1 MTDEYIELGIEQL
14 DQNNPEKALQY
25 FQAAYALQPDNDVV
39 LFYLGLTHHR
49 LKHLEEAVHY
59 YRQSLAVEPESA
71 ETWLNLGNCLDEMKQ
86 LDDAEEA
93 YRMAS
98 ILNPEDDEVY
108 IEWGIFYYNQYRWEE
123 ALACFEQA
131 HRLNPNNEGALW
143 QQGDTL
149 IKMEK
154 TEEALEVAETLTH
167 RNPKNWKAW
176 SNYAW
181 CCLQLGLYEQLI
193 TAARKIIRLCPDN
206 PDGYE
211 MLGDALLETG
221 HPEKALPQYEKVI
234 KLDPDYLSALGSKGY
249 CLLLLERYEEALRC
263 YEVVTRE
270 VDDDHEFWNCMGVT
284 LHHLQR
290 DDEALDC
297 YQKAL
302 DLKPDYLLAL
312 RNMAD
317 VYLKYKQCDTAEE
330 LYLKAY
336 RIGNRPA
343 DLFAATLC
351 MYMTHRYEEMVQPL
365 LSLLPVAKEE
375 GLSVAYRLA
384 VAYKNLHQYEEAIR
398 YYKLQME
405 TSQDGSDNS
414 ACWFQLALCEKKLKH
429 LDEAENSM
437 KKALELGLT
446 PIVVVN
452 KIDRDGCNPHGALDK
467 VFDLFCE
474 LDANEEQLDFDKVFG
489 SGRKGICKA
498 EMEDPDGDFSI
509 LMDKIIERIPAPKGD
524 PAAEPLLQIASLEYS
539 TFLGRLAVGRVQQGV
554 LKPNQT
560 YAQSFT
566 DGTVKTIRPQ
576 KILRYETYAQSFT
589 DGTVKTIRP
598 QKILRYEGLTPKPVD
613 EAGPG
618 EIVLIAGLDTFDI
631 GDTISAT
638 SNPKHLPRIH
648 IDPPTISMIF
658 TVNTSPLA
666 GKYGGKFMTGN
677 QLQERLER
685 AHMADPAL
693 LVEKVDGA
701 STFKVSGR
709 GILHLTILVENM
721 RRELYEFTIGSP
733 QVIFHNDENGK
744 LLEPVEDFKVEV
756 PNEFSGACIQE
767 IQQRKGEMV
776 NMVTDDNDRVTLEF
790 IVPSRGLIGIRP
802 RLLSLSKGYAVTQS
816 FFKEYQPYKGEIPTR
831 INGVLI
837 AKEPG
842 EAASYALSNLEDRG
856 YLVIG
861 PGAEVYPGMIVGEH
875 NRDVDIIV
883 NVTKGKHLTNMRSKS
898 ADDMIQL
905 TPYRR
910 MTLTCAPSPLTT

>member
-1 MTDEYIELGIEQL
+1 MDQSKIRNVAIIAHVDHGKTTLVDQLLKQCGTFHEGEEVNERVMDSDNLERERGI
-14 DQNNPEKALQY
+14 
-25 FQAAYALQPDNDVV
+25 
-39 LFYLGLTHHR
+39 T
-49 LKHLEEAVHY
+49 
-59 YRQSLAVEPESA
+59 
-71 ETWLNLGNCLDEMKQ
+71 
-86 LDDAEEA
+86 
-93 YRMAS
+93 
-98 ILNPEDDEVY
+98 ILS
-108 IEWGIFYYNQYRWEE
+108 
-123 ALACFEQA
+123 
-131 HRLNPNNEGALW
+131 
-143 QQGDTL
+143 
-149 IKMEK
+149 
-154 TEEALEVAETLTH
+154 
-167 RNPKNWKAW
+167 KNT
-176 SNYAW
+176 SVMY
-181 CCLQLGLYEQLI
+181 
-193 TAARKIIRLCPDN
+193 
-206 PDGYE
+206 
-211 MLGDALLETG
+211 
-221 HPEKALPQYEKVI
+221 
-234 KLDPDYLSALGSKGY
+234 KGY
-249 CLLLLERYEEALRC
+249 RVNIVDTPGHADFGGQVERVLGTVDGVLL
-263 YEVVTRE
+263 VVDAFEGPMAQTR
-270 VDDDHEFWNCMGVT
+270 FVT
-284 LHHLQR
+284 Q
-290 DDEALDC
+290 
-297 YQKAL
+297 
-302 DLKPDYLLAL
+302 
-312 RNMAD
+312 
-317 VYLKYKQCDTAEE
+317 
-330 LYLKAY
+330 
-336 RIGNRPA
+336 
-343 DLFAATLC
+343 
-351 MYMTHRYEEMVQPL
+351 
-365 LSLLPVAKEE
+365 
-375 GLSVAYRLA
+375 
-384 VAYKNLHQYEEAIR
+384 
-398 YYKLQME
+398 
-405 TSQDGSDNS
+405 
-414 ACWFQLALCEKKLKH
+414 
-429 LDEAENSM
+429 
-437 KKALELGLT
+437 KALELGLI

-524 PAAEPLLQIASLEYS
+524 PSAEPLLQIASLEYS

-566 DGTVKTIRPQ
+566 DGTT
-576 KILRYETYAQSFT
+576 
-589 DGTVKTIRP
+589 KTIRP

-631 GDTISAT
+631 GDTISAAN
-638 SNPKHLPRIH
+638 NPKHLPRIH
-648 IDPPTISMIF
+648 IDPPTISMVF

-856 YLVIG
+856 YLIIG

-910 MTLTCAPSPLTT
+910 MTLEECVTFINEDECIEVTPEILRLRKTELDPIKRKQMSKKPAEDDD

>member
-1 MTDEYIELGIEQL
+1 VQLRSRAFHVEQAAQQFRLGGVALVREGERAHVDGHEDGTGVVVHALDEVAAGDALGIEVHDEGIPVVILYLVHGLFLGLHGL
-14 DQNNPEKALQY
+14 DGRTDQKVGKNLEAGV
-25 FQAAYALQPDNDVV
+25 AVGVVV
-39 LFYLGLTHHR
+39 LPNEHAAFAVVADYSLFAFRRILLVKERLRGLVHFFVVKIVYFFCHNVCKYSKKLATFPMFFYFCAQKINKHR
-49 LKHLEEAVHY
+49 LFMDQTKIRNVAIIAHVDHGKTTLVDQLLKQCGTFHENEEVNERVMDSDNLERE
-59 YRQSLAVEPESA
+59 RGI
-71 ETWLNLGNCLDEMKQ
+71 T
-86 LDDAEEA
+86 
-93 YRMAS
+93 
-98 ILNPEDDEVY
+98 ILS
-108 IEWGIFYYNQYRWEE
+108 
-123 ALACFEQA
+123 
-131 HRLNPNNEGALW
+131 
-143 QQGDTL
+143 
-149 IKMEK
+149 
-154 TEEALEVAETLTH
+154 
-167 RNPKNWKAW
+167 KNT
-176 SNYAW
+176 SVMY
-181 CCLQLGLYEQLI
+181 
-193 TAARKIIRLCPDN
+193 
-206 PDGYE
+206 
-211 MLGDALLETG
+211 
-221 HPEKALPQYEKVI
+221 
-234 KLDPDYLSALGSKGY
+234 KGY
-249 CLLLLERYEEALRC
+249 RVNIVDTPGHADFGGQVERVLGTVDGVLL
-263 YEVVTRE
+263 VVDAFEGPMAQTR
-270 VDDDHEFWNCMGVT
+270 FVT
-284 LHHLQR
+284 Q
-290 DDEALDC
+290 
-297 YQKAL
+297 
-302 DLKPDYLLAL
+302 
-312 RNMAD
+312 
-317 VYLKYKQCDTAEE
+317 
-330 LYLKAY
+330 
-336 RIGNRPA
+336 
-343 DLFAATLC
+343 
-351 MYMTHRYEEMVQPL
+351 
-365 LSLLPVAKEE
+365 
-375 GLSVAYRLA
+375 
-384 VAYKNLHQYEEAIR
+384 
-398 YYKLQME
+398 
-405 TSQDGSDNS
+405 
-414 ACWFQLALCEKKLKH
+414 
-429 LDEAENSM
+429 
-437 KKALELGLT
+437 KALELGLT

-474 LDANEEQLDFDKVFG
+474 LNATEEQLDFGYVYG

-498 EMEDPDGDFSI
+498 EVEDPDGDFSI

-539 TFLGRLAVGRVQQGV
+539 TFLGRLAVGRVQQGTF
-554 LKPNQT
+554 KPNQT
-560 YAQSFT
+560 YAQ
-566 DGTVKTIRPQ
+566 
-576 KILRYETYAQSFT
+576 AFT

-598 QKILRYEGLTPKPVD
+598 QKILRYEGLTPKPVE

-618 EIVLIAGLDTFDI
+618 EIILIAGLDTFDI

-638 SNPKHLPRIH
+638 SNPVHLPRIH
-648 IDPPTISMIF
+648 IDPPTISMVF

-733 QVIFHNDENGK
+733 QVIFQTDDNGK

-776 NMVTDDNDRVTLEF
+776 NMTTDDNDRVSLEF

-802 RLLSLSKGYAVTQS
+802 KLLSLSKGYAVTQS

-856 YLVIG
+856 YLIIG

-875 NRDVDIIV
+875 NRDVDITV

-910 MTLTCAPSPLTT
+910 MTLEECVTFINEDECIEVTPEILRLRKTELDPIKRKQMSKKPAEDDD

>member
-1 MTDEYIELGIEQL
+1 MQLRSRAFHVEQAAQQFRLGGVALVREGERAHVDGHKNGTGVVVHTLDEVAAGDALGIEVH
-14 DQNNPEKALQY
+14 DEGIPV
-25 FQAAYALQPDNDVV
+25 VV
-39 LFYLGLTHHR
+39 LYLVHGLFLGLHGLDGRTDQKVG
-49 LKHLEEAVHY
+49 KHLEAGVAVGVVVLPNEHAAFAVVADY
-59 YRQSLAVEPESA
+59 SLFAF
-71 ETWLNLGNCLDEMKQ
+71 
-86 LDDAEEA
+86 
-93 YRMAS
+93 RR
-98 ILNPEDDEVY
+98 ILLVKERLRGLVHFFVVKIVY
-108 IEWGIFYYNQYRWEE
+108 FFCHNVCKYSKKLATFPMFFYFCAQKINK
-123 ALACFEQA
+123 
-131 HRLNPNNEGALW
+131 HRLFMDQTKIRNVAIIAHVDHGKTTLVDQLLKQCGTFHENEEVNERVM
-143 QQGDTL
+143 DSDN
-149 IKMEK
+149 
-154 TEEALEVAETLTH
+154 LERERGITILS
-167 RNPKNWKAW
+167 KNT
-176 SNYAW
+176 SVMY
-181 CCLQLGLYEQLI
+181 
-193 TAARKIIRLCPDN
+193 
-206 PDGYE
+206 
-211 MLGDALLETG
+211 
-221 HPEKALPQYEKVI
+221 
-234 KLDPDYLSALGSKGY
+234 KGY
-249 CLLLLERYEEALRC
+249 RVNIVDTPGHADFGGQVERVLGTVDGVLL
-263 YEVVTRE
+263 VVDAFEGPMAQTR
-270 VDDDHEFWNCMGVT
+270 FVT
-284 LHHLQR
+284 Q
-290 DDEALDC
+290 
-297 YQKAL
+297 
-302 DLKPDYLLAL
+302 
-312 RNMAD
+312 
-317 VYLKYKQCDTAEE
+317 
-330 LYLKAY
+330 
-336 RIGNRPA
+336 
-343 DLFAATLC
+343 
-351 MYMTHRYEEMVQPL
+351 
-365 LSLLPVAKEE
+365 
-375 GLSVAYRLA
+375 
-384 VAYKNLHQYEEAIR
+384 
-398 YYKLQME
+398 
-405 TSQDGSDNS
+405 
-414 ACWFQLALCEKKLKH
+414 
-429 LDEAENSM
+429 
-437 KKALELGLT
+437 KALELGLT

-474 LDANEEQLDFDKVFG
+474 LNATEEQLDFGYVYG

-498 EMEDPDGDFSI
+498 EVEDPDGDFSI

-539 TFLGRLAVGRVQQGV
+539 TFLGRLAVGRVQQGTF
-554 LKPNQT
+554 KPNQT
-560 YAQSFT
+560 YAQ
-566 DGTVKTIRPQ
+566 
-576 KILRYETYAQSFT
+576 AFT

-618 EIVLIAGLDTFDI
+618 EIILIAGLDTFDI

-638 SNPKHLPRIH
+638 NNPVHLPRIH
-648 IDPPTISMIF
+648 IDPPTISMVF

-733 QVIFHNDENGK
+733 QVIFQTDDNGK

-776 NMVTDDNDRVTLEF
+776 NMTTDENDRVSLEF

-802 RLLSLSKGYAVTQS
+802 KLLSLSKGYAVTQS

-856 YLVIG
+856 YLIIG

-875 NRDVDIIV
+875 NRDVDITV

-910 MTLTCAPSPLTT
+910 MTLEECVTFINEDECIEVTPEILRLRKTELDPIKRKQMSKKPAEDDD